1 MSDNKETNMYDV
13 FKKTEA
19 NYVQLSPLSFLP
31 RVANIFPDKDGVIY
45 GNRKYTWKNVYDR
58 CKKLASSLQ
67 LKGIKKGD
75 TVSVIAANTPE
86 MVEAHYGIAMIG
98 AVLNSINIRLDPNTI
113 SYILKHSEAK
123 MLITDTGFSP
133 NVKKALEILDNKD
146 LIIID
151 ILDLQADGDKTR
163 LGILTYEELLETGDP
178 NFNWSLPEDEWDAL
192 SLNYTSGTSGKPKGV
207 VYHHRGSYI
216 MTLGTVCDWYLPRH
230 PKYLYTVPLFHCNG
244 WGHAWSIT
252 ACAGTIIC
260 CRQVSAKAVYDAIHE
275 NGVTHLGGAPI
286 VLGMIINAK
295 EEERKPFDRTVE
307 VMTAGA
313 PPPAAILE
321 GIEKLGFNVTQVY
334 GLTETYGHVVMSVWN
349 NDWDKNEFSQRAN
362 LKARQGVTMTC
373 NESLRVVDV
382 NTREDVPRDGKTLGE
397 IVVKGNTV
405 MNGYLKNPEATE
417 ESFKGGWFKSGDL
430 AVMHENGYVEIKD
443 RLKDIII
450 SGGENISSIEIE
462 GALHRHPS
470 VSIAAVIAKP
480 DDKWGEVPCA
490 FVELKPDA
498 KLTADELI
506 EFSKKH
512 LASFKRPKEIVFC
525 EIPKTATGKLQKFEL
540 RKQFSQ

>member
-1 MSDNKETNMYDV
+1 MSENQKNMYDV
-13 FKKTEA
+13 FKKNDA

-31 RVANIFPDKDGVIY
+31 RVANIFPNKDAVIY
-45 GNRKYTWKNVYDR
+45 GERKYSWKNVYDR
-58 CKKLASSLQ
+58 CRQLASSLQ

-86 MVEAHYGIAMIG
+86 MIEAHYGIAMIG
-98 AVLNSINIRLDPNTI
+98 AVLNSINIRLDANTI
-113 SYILKHSEAK
+113 AYILEHSEAK
-123 MLITDTGFSP
+123 ILITDTGFYPS
-133 NVKKALEILDNKD
+133 VKKAIEILGKKD

-151 ILDLQADGDKTR
+151 IVDLQSDADKTQ
-163 LGILTYEELLETGDP
+163 LGKMNYEELLSTGDP
-178 NFNWSLPEDEWDAL
+178 NFNWSLPDDEWDAL

-216 MTLGTVCDWYLPRH
+216 MTMGTVCDWHLPMH

-260 CRQVSAKAVYDAIHE
+260 CRQVSAKAVYDAIADH
-275 NGVTHLGGAPI
+275 GVTHLGGAPI
-286 VLGMIINAK
+286 VLGMILNAN
-295 EEERKPFDRTVE
+295 EQDRRPFNKTVE

-334 GLTETYGHVVMSVWN
+334 GLTETYGHVLMCVWN
-349 NDWDKNEFSQRAN
+349 NDWDNKEFGERAN
-362 LKARQGVTMTC
+362 IKARQGVTMTC

-382 NTREDVPRDGKTLGE
+382 NTREDVPRDGNTLGE
-397 IVVKGNTV
+397 IVLKGNTV
-405 MNGYLKNPEATE
+405 MKGYLKNIDATE
-417 ESFKGGWFKSGDL
+417 ESFKGGWYRSGDL

-470 VSIAAVIAKP
+470 VAIAAVIAKP
-480 DDKWGEVPCA
+480 HEKWGEVPCA
-490 FVELKPDA
+490 FVELKPDT
-498 KLTADELI
+498 KLTEDELI
-506 EFSKKH
+506 EFSKQH
-512 LASFKRPKEIVFC
+512 LANFKRPKEIIFC

-540 RKQFSQ
+540 RKQLTK

>member
-1 MSDNKETNMYDV
+1 MSENQKNMYDV
-13 FKKTEA
+13 FKKNDA

-31 RVANIFPDKDGVIY
+31 RVANIFPNKDAVIY
-45 GNRKYTWKNVYDR
+45 GERKYSWKNVYDR
-58 CKKLASSLQ
+58 CRQLASSLQ

-86 MVEAHYGIAMIG
+86 MIEAHYGIAMIG
-98 AVLNSINIRLDPNTI
+98 AVLNSINIRLDANTI
-113 SYILKHSEAK
+113 AYILEHSEAK
-123 MLITDTGFSP
+123 ILITDTGFYPS
-133 NVKKALEILDNKD
+133 VKKALEILGKKD

-151 ILDLQADGDKTR
+151 ILDLQADSDKTQ
-163 LGILTYEELLETGDP
+163 LGEMNYEELLSTGDP

-216 MTLGTVCDWYLPRH
+216 MTMGTVCDWHLPMH

-260 CRQVSAKAVYDAIHE
+260 CRQVSAKAVYDAIADH
-275 NGVTHLGGAPI
+275 GVTHLGGAPI
-286 VLGMIINAK
+286 VLGMILNAN
-295 EEERKPFDRTVE
+295 EQDRRPFNKTVE

-334 GLTETYGHVVMSVWN
+334 GLTETYGHVLMCVWN
-349 NDWDKNEFSQRAN
+349 NDWDNKEFGERAN
-362 LKARQGVTMTC
+362 IKARQGVTMTC

-382 NTREDVPRDGKTLGE
+382 NTREDVPRDGQTLGE
-397 IVVKGNTV
+397 IVLKGNTV
-405 MNGYLKNPEATE
+405 MKGYLKNIDATE
-417 ESFKGGWFKSGDL
+417 ESFKGGWYRSGDL

-470 VSIAAVIAKP
+470 VAIAAVIAKP
-480 DDKWGEVPCA
+480 HEKWGEVPCA

-498 KLTADELI
+498 KLTEGELI
-506 EFSKKH
+506 EFSKQH
-512 LASFKRPKEIVFC
+512 LASFKRPKEIIFC

-540 RKQFSQ
+540 RKQLTQ

>member
-1 MSDNKETNMYDV
+1 MSENQKNMYDV
-13 FKKTEA
+13 FKKNDA

-31 RVANIFPDKDGVIY
+31 RVANIFPNKDAVIY
-45 GNRKYTWKNVYDR
+45 GERKYSWKNVYDR
-58 CKKLASSLQ
+58 CRQLASSLQ

-86 MVEAHYGIAMIG
+86 MIEAHYGIAMIG
-98 AVLNSINIRLDPNTI
+98 AVLNSINIRLDANTI
-113 SYILKHSEAK
+113 AYILEHSEAK
-123 MLITDTGFSP
+123 ILITDTGFYPS
-133 NVKKALEILDNKD
+133 VKKAIEILGKKD

-151 ILDLQADGDKTR
+151 IVDLQSDADKTQ
-163 LGILTYEELLETGDP
+163 LGKMNYEELLSTGDP
-178 NFNWSLPEDEWDAL
+178 NFNWSLPDDEWDAL

-216 MTLGTVCDWYLPRH
+216 MTMGTVCDWHLPMH

-260 CRQVSAKAVYDAIHE
+260 CRQVSAKAVYDAIADHE
-275 NGVTHLGGAPI
+275 VTHLGGAPI
-286 VLGMIINAK
+286 VLGMILNAN
-295 EEERKPFDRTVE
+295 EQDRRPFNKTVE

-334 GLTETYGHVVMSVWN
+334 GLTETYGHVLMCVWN
-349 NDWDKNEFSQRAN
+349 NDWDNKEFGERAN
-362 LKARQGVTMTC
+362 IKARQGVTMTC

-382 NTREDVPRDGKTLGE
+382 NTRVDVPRDGNTLGE
-397 IVVKGNTV
+397 IVLKGNTV
-405 MNGYLKNPEATE
+405 MKGYLKNIDATE
-417 ESFKGGWFKSGDL
+417 ESFKGGWYRSGDL

-470 VSIAAVIAKP
+470 VAIAAVIAKP
-480 DDKWGEVPCA
+480 HEKWGEVPCA
-490 FVELKPDA
+490 FVELKPDT
-498 KLTADELI
+498 KLTEDELI
-506 EFSKKH
+506 EFSKQH
-512 LASFKRPKEIVFC
+512 LANFKRPKEIIFC

-540 RKQFSQ
+540 RKQLTN

>member
-1 MSDNKETNMYDV
+1 MSENQKNMYDV
-13 FKKTEA
+13 FKKNDA

-31 RVANIFPDKDGVIY
+31 RVANIFPNKEAVIY
-45 GNRKYTWKNVYDR
+45 GERKYSWKNVYDR
-58 CKKLASSLQ
+58 CRQLASSLQ

-86 MVEAHYGIAMIG
+86 MIEAHYGIAMIG
-98 AVLNSINIRLDPNTI
+98 AVLNSINIRLDANTI
-113 SYILKHSEAK
+113 AYILEHSEAK
-123 MLITDTGFSP
+123 ILITDTGFYPS
-133 NVKKALEILDNKD
+133 VKKALEILGKKD

-151 ILDLQADGDKTR
+151 ILDLQADSDKTQ
-163 LGILTYEELLETGDP
+163 LGEMNYEELLSTGDP

-216 MTLGTVCDWYLPRH
+216 MTMGTVCDWHLPMH

-260 CRQVSAKAVYDAIHE
+260 CRQVSAKAVYDAIADH
-275 NGVTHLGGAPI
+275 GVTHLGGAPI
-286 VLGMIINAK
+286 VLGMILNAN
-295 EEERKPFDRTVE
+295 EQDRRSFNKTVE

-334 GLTETYGHVVMSVWN
+334 GLTETYGHVLMCVWN
-349 NDWDKNEFSQRAN
+349 NDWDNKEFGERAN
-362 LKARQGVTMTC
+362 IKARQGVTMTC

-382 NTREDVPRDGKTLGE
+382 NTREDVPRDGQTLGE
-397 IVVKGNTV
+397 IVLKGNTV
-405 MNGYLKNPEATE
+405 MKGYLKNIDATE
-417 ESFKGGWFKSGDL
+417 ESFKGGWYRSGDL

-470 VSIAAVIAKP
+470 VAIAAVIAKP
-480 DDKWGEVPCA
+480 HEKWGEVPCA

-498 KLTADELI
+498 KLTEGELI
-506 EFSKKH
+506 EFSKQH
-512 LASFKRPKEIVFC
+512 LASFKRPKEIIFC

-540 RKQFSQ
+540 RKQLTQ

>member
-1 MSDNKETNMYDV
+1 MSENQKNMYDV
-13 FKKTEA
+13 FKKNDA

-31 RVANIFPDKDGVIY
+31 RVANIFPNKDAVIY
-45 GNRKYTWKNVYDR
+45 GERKYSWKNVYDR
-58 CKKLASSLQ
+58 CRQLASSLQ

-86 MVEAHYGIAMIG
+86 MIEAHYGIAMIG
-98 AVLNSINIRLDPNTI
+98 AVLNSINIRLDANTI
-113 SYILKHSEAK
+113 AYILEHSEAK
-123 MLITDTGFSP
+123 ILITDTGFYPS
-133 NVKKALEILDNKD
+133 VKKAIEILGKKD

-151 ILDLQADGDKTR
+151 IVDLQSDADKTQ
-163 LGILTYEELLETGDP
+163 LGKMNYEELLSTGDP
-178 NFNWSLPEDEWDAL
+178 NFNWSLPDDEWDAL

-216 MTLGTVCDWYLPRH
+216 MTMGTVCDWHLPMH

-260 CRQVSAKAVYDAIHE
+260 CRQVSAKAVYDAIADH
-275 NGVTHLGGAPI
+275 GVTHLGGAPI
-286 VLGMIINAK
+286 VLGMILNAN
-295 EEERKPFDRTVE
+295 EQDRRPFNKTVE

-334 GLTETYGHVVMSVWN
+334 GLTETYGHVLMCVWN
-349 NDWDKNEFSQRAN
+349 NDWDNKEFGERAN
-362 LKARQGVTMTC
+362 IKARQGVTMTC

-382 NTREDVPRDGKTLGE
+382 NTREDVPRDGNTLGE
-397 IVVKGNTV
+397 IVLKGNTV
-405 MNGYLKNPEATE
+405 MKGYLKNIDATE
-417 ESFKGGWFKSGDL
+417 ESFKGGWYRSGDL

-470 VSIAAVIAKP
+470 VAIAAVIAKP
-480 DDKWGEVPCA
+480 HEKWGEVPCA
-490 FVELKPDA
+490 FVELKPDT
-498 KLTADELI
+498 KLTEDELI
-506 EFSKKH
+506 EFSKQH
-512 LASFKRPKEIVFC
+512 LANFKRPKEIIFC

-540 RKQFSQ
+540 RKQLSK

>member
-1 MSDNKETNMYDV
+1 MSENQKNMYDV
-13 FKKTEA
+13 FKKNDA

-31 RVANIFPDKDGVIY
+31 RVANIFPNKDAVIY
-45 GNRKYTWKNVYDR
+45 GERKYSWKNVYDR
-58 CKKLASSLQ
+58 CRQLASSLQ

-86 MVEAHYGIAMIG
+86 MIEAHYGIAMIG
-98 AVLNSINIRLDPNTI
+98 AVLNSINIRLDANTI
-113 SYILKHSEAK
+113 AYILEHSEAK
-123 MLITDTGFSP
+123 ILITDTGFYPS
-133 NVKKALEILDNKD
+133 VKKAIEILGKKD

-151 ILDLQADGDKTR
+151 IVDLQSDADKTQ
-163 LGILTYEELLETGDP
+163 LGKMNYEELLSTGDP
-178 NFNWSLPEDEWDAL
+178 NFNWSLPDDEWDAL

-216 MTLGTVCDWYLPRH
+216 MTMGTVCDWHLPMH

-260 CRQVSAKAVYDAIHE
+260 CRQVSAKAVYDAIADH
-275 NGVTHLGGAPI
+275 GVTHLGGAPI
-286 VLGMIINAK
+286 VLGMILNAN
-295 EEERKPFDRTVE
+295 EQDRRPFNKTVE

-334 GLTETYGHVVMSVWN
+334 GLTETYGHVLMCVWN
-349 NDWDKNEFSQRAN
+349 NDWDNKEFGERAN
-362 LKARQGVTMTC
+362 IKARQGVTMTC

-382 NTREDVPRDGKTLGE
+382 NTRVDVPRDGNTLGE
-397 IVVKGNTV
+397 IVLKGNTV
-405 MNGYLKNPEATE
+405 MKGYLKNIDATE
-417 ESFKGGWFKSGDL
+417 ESFKGGWYRSGDL

-470 VSIAAVIAKP
+470 VAIAAVIAKP
-480 DDKWGEVPCA
+480 HEKWGEVPCA
-490 FVELKPDA
+490 FVELKPDT
-498 KLTADELI
+498 KLTEDELI
-506 EFSKKH
+506 EFSKQH
-512 LASFKRPKEIVFC
+512 LANFKRPKEIIFC

-540 RKQFSQ
+540 RKQLTN

>member
-1 MSDNKETNMYDV
+1 MSENQKNMYDV
-13 FKKTEA
+13 FKKNDA

-31 RVANIFPDKDGVIY
+31 RVANIFSNKEAVIY
-45 GNRKYTWKNVYDR
+45 GERKYSWKNVYDR
-58 CKKLASSLQ
+58 SRQLASSLQ

-75 TVSVIAANTPE
+75 TVSIIAANTPE
-86 MVEAHYGIAMIG
+86 MIEAHYGIAMIG
-98 AVLNSINIRLDPNTI
+98 AVLNSINIRLDANTI
-113 SYILKHSEAK
+113 AYILEHSEAK
-123 MLITDTGFSP
+123 ILITDTGFYPS
-133 NVKKALEILDNKD
+133 VKKALEILGKKD

-151 ILDLQADGDKTR
+151 ILDLQADSDKTQ
-163 LGILTYEELLETGDP
+163 LGEMNYEELLSTGDP

-216 MTLGTVCDWYLPRH
+216 MTMGTVCDWHLPMH

-260 CRQVSAKAVYDAIHE
+260 CRQVSAKAVYDAIADH
-275 NGVTHLGGAPI
+275 GVTHLGGAPI
-286 VLGMIINAK
+286 VLGMILNAN
-295 EEERKPFDRTVE
+295 EQDRRSFNKTVE

-334 GLTETYGHVVMSVWN
+334 GLTETYGHVLMCVWN
-349 NDWDKNEFSQRAN
+349 NDWDNKEFGERAN
-362 LKARQGVTMTC
+362 IKARQGVTMTC

-382 NTREDVPRDGKTLGE
+382 NTREDVPRDGQTLGE
-397 IVVKGNTV
+397 IVLKGNTV
-405 MNGYLKNPEATE
+405 MKGYLKNIDATE
-417 ESFKGGWFKSGDL
+417 ESFKGGWYRSGDL

-470 VSIAAVIAKP
+470 VAIAAVIAKP
-480 DDKWGEVPCA
+480 HEKWGEVPCA
-490 FVELKPDA
+490 FVELKPDT
-498 KLTADELI
+498 KLTEDELI
-506 EFSKKH
+506 EFSKQH
-512 LASFKRPKEIVFC
+512 LASFKRPKEIIFC

-540 RKQFSQ
+540 RKQLTQ

>member
-1 MSDNKETNMYDV
+1 MSENQKNMYDV
-13 FKKTEA
+13 FKKNDA

-31 RVANIFPDKDGVIY
+31 RVANIFPNKDAVIY
-45 GNRKYTWKNVYDR
+45 GERKYSWKNVYDR
-58 CKKLASSLQ
+58 CRQLASSLQ

-86 MVEAHYGIAMIG
+86 MIEAHYGIAMIG
-98 AVLNSINIRLDPNTI
+98 AVLNSINIRLDANTI
-113 SYILKHSEAK
+113 AYILEHSEAK
-123 MLITDTGFSP
+123 ILITDTGFYPS
-133 NVKKALEILDNKD
+133 VKKALEILGKKD

-151 ILDLQADGDKTR
+151 IVDLQSDADKTQ
-163 LGILTYEELLETGDP
+163 LGKMNYEELLSTGDP
-178 NFNWSLPEDEWDAL
+178 NFNWSLPDDEWDAL

-216 MTLGTVCDWYLPRH
+216 MTMGTVCDWHLPMH

-260 CRQVSAKAVYDAIHE
+260 CRQVSAKAVYDAIADH
-275 NGVTHLGGAPI
+275 GVTHLGGAPI
-286 VLGMIINAK
+286 VLGMILNAN
-295 EEERKPFDRTVE
+295 EQDRRPFNKTVE

-334 GLTETYGHVVMSVWN
+334 GLTETYGHVLMCVWN
-349 NDWDKNEFSQRAN
+349 NDWDNKEFGERAN
-362 LKARQGVTMTC
+362 IKARQGVTMTC

-382 NTREDVPRDGKTLGE
+382 NTREDVPRDGNTLGE
-397 IVVKGNTV
+397 IVLKGNTV
-405 MNGYLKNPEATE
+405 MKGYLKNIDATE
-417 ESFKGGWFKSGDL
+417 ESFKGGWYRSGDL

-470 VSIAAVIAKP
+470 VAIAAVIAKP
-480 DDKWGEVPCA
+480 HEKWGEVPCA
-490 FVELKPDA
+490 FVELKPDT
-498 KLTADELI
+498 KLTEDELI
-506 EFSKKH
+506 EFSKQH
-512 LASFKRPKEIVFC
+512 LANFKRPKEIIFC

-540 RKQFSQ
+540 RKQLTK

>member
-1 MSDNKETNMYDV
+1 MSENQKNMYDV
-13 FKKTEA
+13 FKKNDA

-31 RVANIFPDKDGVIY
+31 RVANIFPNKDAVIY
-45 GNRKYTWKNVYDR
+45 GERKYSWKNVYDR
-58 CKKLASSLQ
+58 CRQLASSLQ

-86 MVEAHYGIAMIG
+86 MIEAHYGIAMIG
-98 AVLNSINIRLDPNTI
+98 AVLNSINIRLDANTI
-113 SYILKHSEAK
+113 AYILEHSEAK
-123 MLITDTGFSP
+123 ILITDTGFYPS
-133 NVKKALEILDNKD
+133 VKKAIEILGKKD

-151 ILDLQADGDKTR
+151 IVDLQSDADKTQ
-163 LGILTYEELLETGDP
+163 LGKMNYEELLSTGDP
-178 NFNWSLPEDEWDAL
+178 NFNWSLPDDEWDAL

-216 MTLGTVCDWYLPRH
+216 MTMGTVCDWHLPMH

-260 CRQVSAKAVYDAIHE
+260 CRQVSAKAVYDAIADHE
-275 NGVTHLGGAPI
+275 VTHLGGAPI
-286 VLGMIINAK
+286 VLGMILNAN
-295 EEERKPFDRTVE
+295 EQDRRPFNKTVE

-334 GLTETYGHVVMSVWN
+334 GLTETYGHVLMCVWN
-349 NDWDKNEFSQRAN
+349 NDWDNKEFGERAN
-362 LKARQGVTMTC
+362 IKARQGVTMTC

-382 NTREDVPRDGKTLGE
+382 NTREDVPRDGNTLGE
-397 IVVKGNTV
+397 IVLKGNTV
-405 MNGYLKNPEATE
+405 MKGYLKNIDATE
-417 ESFKGGWFKSGDL
+417 ESFKGGWYRSGDL

-470 VSIAAVIAKP
+470 VAIAAVIAKP
-480 DDKWGEVPCA
+480 HEKWGEVPCA
-490 FVELKPDA
+490 FVELKPDT
-498 KLTADELI
+498 KLTEDELI
-506 EFSKKH
+506 EFSKQH
-512 LASFKRPKEIVFC
+512 LANFKRPKEIIFC

-540 RKQFSQ
+540 RKQLTN